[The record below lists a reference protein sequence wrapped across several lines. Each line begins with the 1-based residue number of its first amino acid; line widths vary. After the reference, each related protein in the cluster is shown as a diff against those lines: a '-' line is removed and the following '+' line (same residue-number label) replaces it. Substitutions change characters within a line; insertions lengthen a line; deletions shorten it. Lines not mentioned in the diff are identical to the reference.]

1 MERNNK
7 DLSILILER
16 LIDNNLVSC
25 DPSGEYSDTEWE
37 IQDTILDV
45 LDEFLKSN
53 SR

>member
-16 LIDNNLVSC
+16 LIDNGLIPC

-37 IQDTILDV
+37 IQDTIFDV
-45 LDEFLKSN
+45 LEEFLKSN